1 MIAEGLE
8 VESSKKVGRPEM
20 RFEVSERWNVE
31 EDDETVKVRAYLN
44 KGSVSDTPRWPLMR
58 PRVARSREE
67 LITSKGNT

>member
-8 VESSKKVGRPEM
+8 VESSKKVGRAER
-20 RFEVSERWNVE
+20 RFEVSERWSGE
-31 EDDETVKVRAYLN
+31 EDDKTLKARADLN

-67 LITSKGNT
+67 VITSKGNT